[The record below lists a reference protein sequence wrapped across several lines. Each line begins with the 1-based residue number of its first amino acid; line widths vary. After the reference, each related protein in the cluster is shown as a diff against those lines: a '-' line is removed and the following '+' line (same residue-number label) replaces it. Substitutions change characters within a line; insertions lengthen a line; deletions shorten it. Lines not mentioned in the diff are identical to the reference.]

1 MDEAT
6 SALDSVTEENISES
20 LKELHGDITTIVIAH
35 RLSTVRN
42 ADNIIYLEKGRCLA
56 MGNFQEIREK
66 VPNFDKQAKL
76 MGL

>member
-1 MDEAT
+1 LDEAT
-6 SALDSVTEENISES
+6 SALDAETEDLISQALVQLKGES
-20 LKELHGDITTIVIAH
+20 TLVIVAH

-42 ADNIIYLEKGRCLA
+42 ADLVIYMERG
-56 MGNFQEIREK
+56 EIQAAGTFNEVRAA